1 MIRFVLSLFVLL
13 FFGQSVQAR
22 TITDAMARTVT
33 IPDAVERVICS
44 GPGCLRLLS
53 YLQGQQLVVAVDDIE
68 AKRNE
73 FDARPYALANPQ
85 FKTMPVFG
93 QFRGQDN
100 PELIL
105 TLEPQPQIIFKV
117 FGGMGT
123 EERTAGQDR
132 HPGRGGGCRQP
143 GRQASAIPGRP
154 AADGRNYRQKRAGRG
169 ADCLF

>member
-105 TLEPQPQIIFKV
+105 TLEPRRSRRSSSRSSAAW
-117 FGGMGT
+117 GMN
-123 EERTAGQDR
+123 RTN
-132 HPGRGGGCRQP
+132 CRP
-143 GRQASAIPGRP
+143 RP
-154 AADGRNYRQKRAGRG
+154 ASRSWWWMPATWTPSVRNSWPPCG
-169 ADCLF
+169 